1 MTRKKLTGSA
11 AAMLVLIIATI
22 LLVPGM
28 FHATA
33 QEQPLQAPAV
43 QQAKAVQETQYAKRQ
58 LRAAWIS
65 TAWNIDWPSVK
76 DCLPNSR
83 NKNLFKFWMT

>member
-33 QEQPLQAPAV
+33 QEQPCRHLPYNRR
-43 QQAKAVQETQYAKRQ
+43 KPSRKRSMPNASLEPPGS
-58 LRAAWIS
+58 LRHGIL
-65 TAWNIDWPSVK
+65 IGLPVR
-76 DCLPNSR
+76 DCLRTAETRIYSNSG
-83 NKNLFKFWMT
+83 